1 MVCELLEADDL
12 NTSEPSKKKDREDSP
27 KESKYIPIMGNKKG
41 PQQDKEKQQKDRK
54 ELQKDRKEP
63 QTDRKEPQKDRK
75 EPQKDKKEPQKDK
88 KEPQKDRKEPQKDKA
103 KKEKLESEEVENGKP
118 RRLEQCNKEESRNDC
133 YKLMNRYQKESI
145 VQEIVIIAFLP
156 RIR

>member
-63 QTDRKEPQKDRK
+63 QKDRKEPQKDRK
-75 EPQKDKKEPQKDK
+75 EPQKDR